1 MNAVSLIISREYL
14 ERVKRKSFIIT
25 TLLTPLLML
34 ALMAA
39 PTLILL
45 FSSPD
50 QRNVAVIDDSGV
62 IAPHLRSTDEL
73 KFIVANESL
82 DSLRNDES
90 FDGILVINRGIVDEK
105 NPTASY
111 YSRGAGSIMAE
122 ELMERQIEDAI
133 EQQRIRAYDIDN
145 LRQIMDEVKADVTL
159 STVRIDKE
167 EDSQTSSLLS
177 YVLGLVMDMFLY
189 MFILIYGQM
198 VMTSI
203 IEEKNNRVL
212 EIVVSSVNPTSLM
225 LGKIVGIGLVAIT
238 QIVIWGA
245 IMAVASGWLIPLT
258 SNITAVPEPDPEL
271 AGMATALAQLSEPG
285 WLASLFG
292 WLVLFFIG
300 GYLFYSAIWAA
311 IGSSVDNI
319 QDASQLSSIA
329 TIPVIIG
336 IVVSMAVVQDPASN
350 MAVWVSMIPFTSP
363 MTMMSRLPFG
373 IPTWQILTSLAI
385 LYASFFAL
393 IWIAAKIY
401 RVGIFMYGKK
411 PTLADL
417 IRWARYK

>member
-1 MNAVSLIISREYL
+1 MSSVKLIIAREYL

-34 ALMAA
+34 LLMAA
-39 PTLILL
+39 PTLIML
-45 FSSPD
+45 FSSPEE
-50 QRNVAVIDDSGV
+50 RKIAVIDDSGV
-62 IAPHLRSTDEL
+62 IAPQLRSTEEL
-73 KFIVANESL
+73 TFVNVNEPL
-82 DSLRNDES
+82 DSLRDNGSYES
-90 FDGILVINRGIVDEK
+90 ILVLSSGIVDEK
-105 NPTASY
+105 EPSATLY
-111 YSRGAGSIMAE
+111 TRGASSIMTE
-122 ELMERQIEDAI
+122 ELISGQISDAI
-133 EQQRIRAYDIDN
+133 EGQRIKAYDIEN
-145 LRQIMDEVKADVTL
+145 LRQILDEVQTDVHL
-159 STVRIDKE
+159 STVRIDKGE
-167 EDSQTSSLLS
+167 ESETSSIVS
-177 YVLGLVMDMFLY
+177 YIMGLVMDMMLY

-238 QIVIWGA
+238 QIVIWGCLLA
-245 IMAVASGWLIPLT
+245 IASAWALPSLAAIATKAG
-258 SNITAVPEPDPEL
+258 DPEVT
-271 AGMATALAQLSEPG
+271 GMMSQLGNPA

-292 WLVLFFIG
+292 WLVVFFIG
-300 GYLFYSAIWAA
+300 GYLFYSAIWAS

-329 TIPVIIG
+329 TVPVIIG
-336 IVVSMAVVQDPASN
+336 IVCSMSIIQDPDST

-363 MTMMSRLPFG
+363 MAMMSRLPFG
-373 IPTWQILTSLAI
+373 VPLWQTLTSVVL

-393 IWIAAKIY
+393 IWLAAKIY

-411 PTLADL
+411 PSVADL